1 MKFESLIDSPKD
13 YVSSLLV
20 APENPHLIVTA
31 WDGTASLY
39 DHEKN
44 KLLERIKHDYGL
56 LSSTWTLWGK
66 ICVGSVQGEVLEVD
80 FESGK
85 FDLMSEQATLGVNAM
100 SSSNG
105 NVVAGSWDGSLQVI
119 DPRTSK
125 VEYHQKRFSENR
137 KVLALDSNE
146 DIAVVA
152 YTGGKVVVY
161 DLRNMDQPVGTQDSG
176 LKFQTRDIKLMPQGQ
191 GYAQSSIDGRVAVE
205 YFDNESQRLAF
216 RCHRMNLTDSQ
227 FVFPVNSLAFSSK
240 TNRLYTG
247 GSDGKVFA
255 WNIETRKKTEQLL
268 KTEESVV
275 RLAAHDDMLFVAA
288 TDDSFKTMATVQD
301 VEIPS
306 SRIYF
311 TKL

>member
-1 MKFESLIDSPKD
+1 MQFESLLDSPKD

-20 APENPHLIVTA
+20 VPENPHLIVTA
-31 WDGTASLY
+31 WDGTTSVY
-39 DHEKN
+39 DYEKN
-44 KLLERIKHDYGL
+44 KLLARLEHEYGL
-56 LSSTWTLWGK
+56 LSSTSTLGGK
-66 ICVGSVQGEVLEVD
+66 VCVGSVQGEILEVD
-80 FESGK
+80 FESAK
-85 FDLMSEQATLGVNAM
+85 FDLISDDATLGISAM
-100 SSSNG
+100 STSNG
-105 NVVAGSWDGSLQVI
+105 NVVAGSWDGNLQIV
-119 DPRTSK
+119 DPRK
-125 VEYHQKRFSENR
+125 KQVVYQKRMENR
-137 KVLALDSNE
+137 KVLALDSN
-146 DIAVVA
+146 DDVAVVA
-152 YTGGKVVVY
+152 YTGGKVAIY
-161 DLRNMDQPVGTQDSG
+161 DFRNMDQPVIQESG
-176 LKFQTRDIKLMPQGQ
+176 LKFQTRDIKLMQQGQ
-191 GYAQSSIDGRVAVE
+191 GYAQSSVDGRVAVE
-205 YFDNESQRLAF
+205 SFDNESQRLAF

-275 RLAAHDDMLFVAA
+275 KLATHDDMLFVAA

-301 VEIPS
+301 VETPT